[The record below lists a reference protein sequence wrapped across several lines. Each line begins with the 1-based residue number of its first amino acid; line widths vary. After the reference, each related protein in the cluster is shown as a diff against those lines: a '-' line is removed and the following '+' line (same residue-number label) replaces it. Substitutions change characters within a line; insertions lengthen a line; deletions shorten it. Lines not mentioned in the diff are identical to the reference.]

1 MSYNMSEIINDE
13 LREQIKDIQNF
24 IKQSIPLLD
33 YSAENILLI
42 LRQYPN
48 ANNLKSYKEWKNE
61 NVEFVDIDNITIQYD
76 KILNGKIVKEE
87 GYLFDVKQ
95 TKKENSIPCKNVYKY
110 TDMQIADKMME
121 LLYQRNID
129 ISIVGDEIRYD
140 EDEDMIYLFS
150 NYNKDVVKLYKG
162 ILNILIDE
170 KYSDLVTAYILTY
183 FGYEYVPEVG
193 DWDVD
198 FLKQARVYA
207 FDYISELN
215 NQVAFDCDERLILLQ
230 IETDNMIEWLL
241 ERDERRIVNKIY
253 KLNNEQIEVLKSDI
267 LNERIPLSEPYLFRV

>member
-1 MSYNMSEIINDE
+1 MSYNMSEIVNDE
-13 LREQIKDIQNF
+13 LKKQFSDIDNF

-61 NVEFVDIDNITIQYD
+61 SAEFVDIDNITIQYD
-76 KILNGKIVKEE
+76 KILNDKIVREE
-87 GYLFDVKQ
+87 GYLFDIRQ
-95 TKKENSIPCKNVYKY
+95 TKKENSIPCKNVYNY

-121 LLYQRNID
+121 LLFKRNID

-150 NYNKDVVKLYKG
+150 DYNKDIVKLYKG
-162 ILNILIDE
+162 VLNILIDE
-170 KYSDLVTAYILTY
+170 KYSDLVTGYILTY
-183 FGYEYVPEVG
+183 FGYEYIPDIKDYDIE
-193 DWDVD
+193 
-198 FLKQARVYA
+198 FLKKVRTYA

-215 NQVAFDCDERLILLQ
+215 NQVSFDCDERLLLLQ
-230 IETDNMIEWLL
+230 IKTDDMIEWLL
-241 ERDERRIVNKIY
+241 ERDERRLVNKIY
-253 KLNNEQIEVLKSDI
+253 KLNNEQIDILKDDI
-267 LNERIPLSEPYLFRV
+267 LNERIPLSEPYLFKL